1 MLTLEIAI
9 QKIQQLP
16 PEQWQKLLE
25 FIEFLEYQ
33 SSHQQTAPKTIE
45 TPEVSFAEAAKEF
58 IGCLDSDLEDLSYNP
73 QLSALET
80 GLKETWE
87 LIIVRSKA

>member
-33 SSHQQTAPKTIE
+33 SSHQQTTPKTIK
-45 TPEVSFAEAAKEF
+45 TTEVSFAEAAQEF
-58 IGCLDSDLEDLSYNP
+58 IGCLDSDLEDLSHNSQY
-73 QLSALET
+73 LE
-80 GLKETWE
+80 GLGQE
-87 LIIVRSKA
+87 

>member
-16 PEQWQKLLE
+16 PEQWQKVLE

-33 SSHQQTAPKTIE
+33 SIREQKAVKTLE
-45 TPEVSFAEAAKEF
+45 LPGFSFAEAAKEF
-58 IGCLDSDLEDLSYNP
+58 IGCLDSDLEHLSHNP
-73 QLSALET
+73 QYLE
-80 GLKETWE
+80 G
-87 LIIVRSKA
+87 

>member
-1 MLTLEIAI
+1 MLPLDIAI

-16 PEQWQKLLE
+16 PEQWQKVLE

-33 SSHQQTAPKTIE
+33 SMHQQKATKTVE
-45 TPEVSFAEAAKEF
+45 TSEISFAEAAKEF

-73 QLSALET
+73 KYLE
-80 GLKETWE
+80 E
-87 LIIVRSKA
+87 LGQE

>member
-1 MLTLEIAI
+1 MPTLETAI

-16 PEQWQKLLE
+16 PEQWQKVIE

-33 SSHQQTAPKTIE
+33 SSQQQKKAQTIDNSE
-45 TPEVSFAEAAKEF
+45 ISFAEAAQEF

-73 QLSALET
+73 QYLE
-80 GLKETWE
+80 E
-87 LIIVRSKA
+87 LGQ